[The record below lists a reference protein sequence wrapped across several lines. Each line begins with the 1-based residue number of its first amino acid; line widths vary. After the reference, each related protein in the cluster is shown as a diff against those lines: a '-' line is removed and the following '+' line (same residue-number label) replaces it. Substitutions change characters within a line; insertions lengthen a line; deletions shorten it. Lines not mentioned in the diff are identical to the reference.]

1 MCHWSQ
7 TIFFKVS
14 AYLNLECGVSK
25 GSVSS
30 GRQSVWARGR
40 ETYGAF
46 GRVGTVSLSERRIV
60 TLI

>member
-7 TIFFKVS
+7 TIFLKVS
-14 AYLNLECGVSK
+14 AYFNLECGVSK

-40 ETYGAF
+40 ETYGTHAAS
-46 GRVGTVSLSERRIV
+46 GTVSPSERRVV